1 MKLNFILLHRTLTKR
16 RNIFSTSRAL
26 NADIKNKSLRPI
38 INQYNVKGSNKN
50 KYIEWLKYKKKI
62 EELRK

>member
-50 KYIEWLKYKKKI
+50 K
-62 EELRK
+62 